1 VSAGHQAFEALVG
14 ELDYPMYIVT
24 AAHRGERDGCLVG
37 FATQCSIHPA
47 RFLACMSDKN
57 RTYRIAEE
65 ADTLV
70 VHVVPSDA
78 DDLVE
83 LFGGETGDEVD
94 KLSQVEW
101 SEGPDGVPVLARC
114 PNWFAGSVLDR
125 VRLGDHVG
133 YLLEPVAGEHGV
145 NGLAAF
151 PFSRAKH
158 VRPGHEP

>member
-1 VSAGHQAFEALVG
+1 VSDAFNAVAGD
-14 ELDYPMYIVT
+14 LDYPMFIVT
-24 AAHRGERDGCLVG
+24 AAANGEHDGCLMG
-37 FATQCSIHPA
+37 FATQCSIDPS
-47 RFLACMSDKN
+47 RFMACISVTN

-65 ADTLV
+65 SDTLV

-94 KLSQVEW
+94 KLAQVEW
-101 SEGPDGVPVLARC
+101 TEGPDGVPVLAGC
-114 PNWFAGSVLDR
+114 PNWFAGSVLQR

-133 YLLEPVAGEHGV
+133 FVLEPIEGSHGAP
-145 NGLAAF
+145 GQRAF

-158 VRPGHEP
+158 VEPGHPA